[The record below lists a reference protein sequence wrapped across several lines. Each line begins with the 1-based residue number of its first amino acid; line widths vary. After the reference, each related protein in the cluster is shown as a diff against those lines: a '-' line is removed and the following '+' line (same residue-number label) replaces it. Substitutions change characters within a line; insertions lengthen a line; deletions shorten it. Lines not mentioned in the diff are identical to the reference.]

1 MNPNGLRTG
10 HLVMGLVFLLLTGVW
25 GLYVS
30 GTIGTDNL
38 RWLIPLPL
46 LIGGGASLVAL
57 AATNR
62 KHHT

>member
-1 MNPNGLRTG
+1 MNPNSVRVGQ
-10 HLVMGLVFLLLTGVW
+10 LVTGLVLLLLTGVW

-57 AATNR
+57 AVTSR
-62 KHHT
+62 KRS